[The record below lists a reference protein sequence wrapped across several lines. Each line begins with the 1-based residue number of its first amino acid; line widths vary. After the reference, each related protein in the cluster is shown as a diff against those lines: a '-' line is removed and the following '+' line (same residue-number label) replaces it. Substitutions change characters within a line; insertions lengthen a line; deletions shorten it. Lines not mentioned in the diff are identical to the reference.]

1 VKIEADRFR
10 VRPRTR
16 VRLTKIDSGATRP
29 FESKD
34 QTLPILEAQVQRLSE
49 LQSLLY
55 ADRRYALLLILQGMD
70 ASGKDGIVSHVMRG
84 LNPQGTS
91 VVPFKTPSDE
101 EVAHDFLWR
110 VVRHLPAKGDIAVF
124 NRSHYEEVLVVRVH
138 PEFLERQHL
147 PDDDTGS
154 LWQRRFED
162 IRQFEQHLIRS
173 GTVIRKFFL
182 HVSREEQRQ
191 RLLARLLDPTK
202 NWKFSAADLAERR
215 CWPRYVEAYEDMLS
229 ATSTR
234 HAPWYI
240 VPSDHKW
247 FARCLVAQVIIEALE
262 ALGLRY
268 PRLAPAQV
276 AHLERAV
283 TQLKRKRG

>member
-1 VKIEADRFR
+1 MKLKVDRFR
-10 VRPRTR
+10 VQPGAR
-16 VRLTKIDSGATRP
+16 VHLHEIDSGATPP
-29 FESKD
+29 FKSKD
-34 QTLPILEAQVQRLSE
+34 QTPTVLEAQLQRLYE

-91 VVPFKTPSDE
+91 VVAFKGPSDE

-110 VVRHLPAKGDIAVF
+110 VVQHLPAKGDIAVF

-138 PEFLERQHL
+138 PAFLERQQL
-147 PDDDTGS
+147 PDDDLAS
-154 LWQRRFED
+154 LWPRRFED
-162 IRQFEQHLIRS
+162 IRHFEQHLIHS
-173 GTVIRKFFL
+173 GTVVRKVFL

-202 NWKFSAADLAERR
+202 NWKFSAADLAERK
-215 CWPRYVEAYEDMLS
+215 CWPRYVDAYEDMLS
-229 ATSTR
+229 ATSTL

-240 VPSDHKW
+240 VPADHKW
-247 FARCLVAQVIIEALE
+247 FARCLVAQIIIDALDT
-262 ALGLRY
+262 LGLRY

-276 AHLERAV
+276 ASLKRAV
-283 TQLKRKRG
+283 VQLKRKRG